1 MATTYTA
8 AATVAPGASVTKGL
22 YQLTTASTTPIRVC
36 SLDIS
41 MDGGASSFWPQ
52 FKLLRAAGSFTA
64 ATGGNALTAQS
75 ANEAGSLVAA
85 QTTPKFGTFSAELAV
100 GSGTLVTLTQWYLP
114 NSSGLFYQ
122 WPLGRELAVPVS
134 ACLSLQVITPASFAN
149 NINITC
155 MWEE

>member
-8 AATVAPGASVTKGL
+8 SATVAPGASATKGL
-22 YQLTTASTTPIRVC
+22 FQLTTASTTPVRLC
-36 SLDIS
+36 ALDIS

-64 ATGGNALTAQS
+64 ATGGNSVTAQY
-75 ANEAGSLVAA
+75 ANADGSLVAA
-85 QTTPKFGTFSAELAV
+85 QTTPKSGTFTAELAV

-122 WPLGRELAVPVS
+122 WPLGRELVVPVS
-134 ACLSLQVITPASFAN
+134 ACLSLQTITPASFAN
-149 NINITC
+149 NINVTV